1 MSGYDEFAAGYQTPQ
16 APTGQPPAVN
26 THAPAEINTGSDIGT
41 VLQQLMTL
49 NTDQGMDEAQQR
61 KQALNNHRMKNAL
74 FQVLCE
80 IKEKSQLSQRSP
92 ADEDPPDPQQLR
104 LDRMLESEGVIGNE
118 ADGNLDSQLAAA
130 SGENAAEH
138 GDYRNKL
145 NQIRQIYH
153 AELEKYNNACG
164 EFTSHVHNLLREQSR
179 TRPISSREINRTIAL
194 ISRKFNNI
202 QLQLKQSTCEAVMI
216 LRSRFLDARRK
227 RRNFSKQATEVLNEY
242 FYSHLSNPYP
252 SEEAK
257 EELAR
262 KCGITVSQVS
272 NWFGNKRI
280 RYKKNIG
287 KFQEEANLY
296 AAKTAQAVWQF
307 ER

>member
-118 ADGNLDSQLAAA
+118 AG
-130 SGENAAEH
+130 
-138 GDYRNKL
+138 
-145 NQIRQIYH
+145 
-153 AELEKYNNACG
+153 KYFAI
-164 EFTSHVHNLLREQSR
+164 FY
-179 TRPISSREINRTIAL
+179 
-194 ISRKFNNI
+194 
-202 QLQLKQSTCEAVMI
+202 
-216 LRSRFLDARRK
+216 D
-227 RRNFSKQATEVLNEY
+227 NF
-242 FYSHLSNPYP
+242 
-252 SEEAK
+252 
-257 EELAR
+257 
-262 KCGITVSQVS
+262 
-272 NWFGNKRI
+272 
-280 RYKKNIG
+280 
-287 KFQEEANLY
+287 
-296 AAKTAQAVWQF
+296 
-307 ER
+307 

>member
-74 FQVLCE
+74 FQGYICTNIISFYIFNSVLCE

-118 ADGNLDSQLAAA
+118 AG
-130 SGENAAEH
+130 
-138 GDYRNKL
+138 
-145 NQIRQIYH
+145 
-153 AELEKYNNACG
+153 
-164 EFTSHVHNLLREQSR
+164 
-179 TRPISSREINRTIAL
+179 
-194 ISRKFNNI
+194 
-202 QLQLKQSTCEAVMI
+202 
-216 LRSRFLDARRK
+216 
-227 RRNFSKQATEVLNEY
+227 
-242 FYSHLSNPYP
+242 
-252 SEEAK
+252 
-257 EELAR
+257 
-262 KCGITVSQVS
+262 KCFAI
-272 NWFGNKRI
+272 
-280 RYKKNIG
+280 
-287 KFQEEANLY
+287 
-296 AAKTAQAVWQF
+296 
-307 ER
+307 